1 MRVSIIGT
9 DYPELQDAIGT
20 AGGEVVSD
28 PTEAEGVVVSFAG
41 QVQELMETFQ
51 KAPALSWVQLPSAG
65 IERFTE
71 ALKERPELLWTS
83 AKGAYALPVAEH
95 ALTLTLAL
103 LRELPTRVRARSWA
117 AATGTSL
124 HGLKVLVVGAGGV
137 GLEIVRLMKC
147 FDTRV
152 TVVRRL
158 ADPVE
163 TADATI
169 TLEDLDQH
177 LPDTDV
183 VVLAAALT
191 PGTRHLISAH
201 QLGLLP
207 ETAVL
212 VNVGRGGLVD
222 TPALVTALQEQKLAG
237 AGLDVTDPEPLP
249 EGHPLWEEPRALITP
264 HAADTLEMIK
274 PLFAARVGENIRR
287 ISAGEVPA
295 GVVDAAAGY

>member
-1 MRVSIIGT
+1 MRVSIIGK
-9 DYPELQDAIGT
+9 DYPDLQQAIRE
-20 AGGEVVSD
+20 AGGEPVSD
-28 PTEAEGVVVSFAG
+28 PGAAEGVVVSYGGRAP
-41 QVQELMETFQ
+41 ELLEVLER
-51 KAPALSWVQLPSAG
+51 APAVRWVQLPSAG
-65 IERFTE
+65 IELFAE
-71 ALKERPELLWTS
+71 PLHLRPELLWTS

-124 HGLKVLVVGAGGV
+124 HGLNVLVVGAGGV
-137 GLEIVRLMKC
+137 GLEILRLMKC
-147 FDTRV
+147 FQTRV

-158 ADPVE
+158 AEPVQE
-163 TADATI
+163 ADATI
-169 TLEDLDQH
+169 TLEDLDHH
-177 LPDTDV
+177 LPHTDV

-191 PGTRHLISAH
+191 PGTRQLISEH
-201 QLGLLP
+201 QLSLLP

-222 TPALVTALQEQKLAG
+222 TAALVTALQEEKLAG

-264 HAADTLEMIK
+264 HAADTLEMIM
-274 PLFAARVGENIRR
+274 PLFAERVGDNLRR